1 MSRPPILRAAGAA
14 AAAAALLVLAGP
26 ASADS
31 TPVRLEGTLWADVG
45 APGLPG
51 WGPPPN
57 LIVEMTV
64 PPLDPGSFG
73 SWPSGFTLTDVPATL
88 TVNGRPVGD
97 TAFQAHWF
105 AGTQSGIDFR
115 FADVFEP
122 DDQLQVVLFLG
133 QANLFG
139 GDASAPALRALDR
152 AGSGF
157 VYWYRP
163 EEDGVEMMLYGR
175 YQAGVVPEP
184 ASALLMLGG
193 ALALA
198 GWMRRQRSALTP
210 ALPHAQA

>member
-1 MSRPPILRAAGAA
+1 MPRHPSRPAGAA
-14 AAAAALLVLAGP
+14 RLAALALLAAAGP
-26 ASADS
+26 ALATS
-31 TPVRLEGTLWADVG
+31 TPVQLEGTLWADIG

-51 WGPPPN
+51 WGLPN
-57 LIVEMTV
+57 LRVEMTV
-64 PPLDPGSFG
+64 PPLDPGSF
-73 SWPSGFTLTDVPATL
+73 STWPSGFTLGNVPAVL
-88 TVNGRPVGD
+88 TVNGRVVGD

-105 AGTQSGIDFR
+105 AGMQSGIDFR

-122 DDQLQVVLFLG
+122 DDSLQVVLFMG

-152 AGSGF
+152 FGSGF
-157 VYWYRP
+157 VYWFRP
-163 EEDGVEMMLYGR
+163 EEDGVEMTLHGR

-198 GWMRRQRSALTP
+198 GWLRRQRPAATP
-210 ALPHAQA
+210 AL